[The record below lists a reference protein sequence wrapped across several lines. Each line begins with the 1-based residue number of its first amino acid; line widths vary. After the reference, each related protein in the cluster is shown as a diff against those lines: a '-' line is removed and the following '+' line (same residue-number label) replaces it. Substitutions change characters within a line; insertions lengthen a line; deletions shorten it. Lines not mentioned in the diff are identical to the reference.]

1 MSDFRVVSAAE
12 VADEIVKRLACN
24 ELPAWAGKAIREMA
38 KHGGYS
44 GQIQIGPGPAPF
56 VICYRLKPDGSM
68 TLQLTDCTQ
77 CRIWETTL
85 RPAEDDAA

>member
-1 MSDFRVVSAAE
+1 MTDFRVVSAAE

-24 ELPAWAGKAIREMA
+24 ELPARAGKAIADMA
-38 KHGGYS
+38 RGGEHW
-44 GQIQIGPGPAPF
+44 GQIQIGPGPVPF

-85 RPAEDDAA
+85 RPAEDDAE